1 MFILVC
7 IGWPASRGLCRS
19 RACRVSGS
27 RTPSMTRG
35 LDVLVCGSCVDRP
48 RVHGGWDAGSAG
60 HWDGYGILYVSC
72 GRSSQQDGSIAERRS
87 SDFVSQTSS
96 KAAAEFS
103 GTRVRFIAVK
113 TRVLEAGCIRLFI
126 LVIVAPLLLLL
137 LWFAS
142 LSLPFLSAP
151 VSDS

>member
-1 MFILVC
+1 MARKPGTLPLSRLSG
-7 IGWPASRGLCRS
+7 IGESDAVHDQGFGCLSLRLLRRS
-19 RACRVSGS
+19 
-27 RTPSMTRG
+27 T
-35 LDVLVCGSCVDRP
+35 

-103 GTRVRFIAVK
+103 GTRVRFVAVK